1 MFQNLHQIQTSDVVK
16 NTFKIPKISQEKNSK
31 NDAVKNSTFKIPK
44 NSNKENINNMFQKPH
59 QVPGSDAYKNYQ
71 HAFLKFCGGSE
82 PEASNRKSPNFKKK
96 SPRAKRQKYNLTSF
110 LKIPPR
116 VTFSKIS
123 QPK

>member
-1 MFQNLHQIQTSDVVK
+1 MFQKPYQIPAGDVVK

-82 PEASNRKSPNFKKK
+82 ANNRKPPNFKKK
-96 SPRAKRQKYNLTSF
+96 SPKAKRHKYDLT
-110 LKIPPR
+110 KVIKGEV
-116 VTFSKIS
+116 VTENPDLPFPHTS
-123 QPK
+123 